1 MLIGE
6 VAELSGVSARM
17 LRHYD
22 SLGLVTPSERTS
34 GGYRS
39 YSAADLDR
47 LFHVEGL
54 RSLGLSL
61 ADIAAALDTPGF
73 EPAAMVDRLMADT
86 RERIARD
93 RELLGR
99 LDRVRAGEPS
109 TWADVLRTIAL
120 MRGLAAAEPSTRQRV
135 ALTAGAQR
143 GDLAT
148 LAEAMLVE
156 PQVNVADTLIWAL
169 ARSGDD
175 AVPLL
180 AAALTAPDADR
191 RRRAVHALRKF
202 NTPAALN
209 ALATQTANPDP
220 AVAARAVLARGSLGD
235 ADAIPALVAL
245 IREGRDDVEAAD
257 TLATLAA
264 PDTEQP
270 DPTGNRPASPGRADA
285 VARAIAAA
293 LEAAEGPEAAD
304 ARRRLA
310 SALADIPGPQAAGLL
325 RRLTTDPDPGVAAI
339 AHFLLARTS

>member
-6 VAELSGVSARM
+6 VAERSGVSARM

-22 SLGLVTPSERTS
+22 SLGLVTPSERTA

-73 EPAAMVDRLMADT
+73 EPAAMVDRLLADT

-143 GDLAT
+143 GDLAP
-148 LAEAMLVE
+148 LVEAMLVE

-169 ARSGDD
+169 ARLGDD

-180 AAALTAPDADR
+180 AEALTSPDADR

-202 NTPAALN
+202 DTPAALT
-209 ALATQTANPDP
+209 ALAAQTTNPDP
-220 AVAARAVLARGSLGD
+220 AVAARAVLARGALGD
-235 ADAIPALVAL
+235 ADAIPALITL
-245 IREGRDDVEAAD
+245 IGEGRDDVEAAD
-257 TLATLAA
+257 LLATLAGL
-264 PDTEQP
+264 P
-270 DPTGNRPASPGRADA
+270 ADA
-285 VARAIAAA
+285 DPAAPAADAIAGTIAAA
-293 LEAAEGPEAAD
+293 LAGADAA
-304 ARRRLA
+304 ARRRLVA
-310 SALADIPGPQAAGLL
+310 ALADIPGPRATETLDRLAA
-325 RRLTTDPDPGVAAI
+325 DPDPGVVATAR
-339 AHFLLARTS
+339 FLRGARGG